1 VRVSTKEPKV
11 EKPSFGI
18 AGYLLAGALGAT
30 FGGLAVVVASRA
42 IPLMM
47 SRMMS
52 NMMGNMM
59 AQMGGE
65 GCDPE
70 EM

>member
-1 VRVSTKEPKV
+1 MELSKELKMK
-11 EKPSFGI
+11 ESSSGFG
-18 AGYLLAGALGAT
+18 GYLFAGAIGAIAGALT
-30 FGGLAVVVASRA
+30 MVLASRA
-42 IPLMM
+42 IPSMM

-52 NMMGNMM
+52 NMM

>member
-1 VRVSTKEPKV
+1 MPSKESKV
-11 EKPSFGI
+11 EKSSSGI
-18 AGYLLAGALGAT
+18 GGYLVVGVLGATAGALAIG
-30 FGGLAVVVASRA
+30 VAGRA
-42 IPLMM
+42 IPAMM

-52 NMMGNMM
+52 NMM
-59 AQMGGE
+59 AQMVGE